1 MLLKPYWHGRMTDR
15 GTIFWCENVDGQAV
29 CQKEQTF
36 WAMSYSDIVEVTP
49 HVLGTIKE
57 NSKRIGCD
65 GVYKDG
71 KRILVHGAG

>member
-1 MLLKPYWHGRMTDR
+1 MQLKPYWHGRMTDR

-49 HVLGTIKE
+49 HVLGIIKE
-57 NSKRIGCD
+57 N

-71 KRILVHGAG
+71 RRILVHGAG